1 MYVVRYVVL
10 MCDAV
15 NELVICFFKTFRI
28 EIKQRDSRR
37 IIAVTSGEQ
46 CSVVINVTPFVVDII
61 CDDRL
66 LVTVNSR
73 ALLRF
78 NIGRAKSR

>member
-1 MYVVRYVVL
+1 MLLISFYETY
-10 MCDAV
+10 
-15 NELVICFFKTFRI
+15 RI

-37 IIAVTSGEQ
+37 IIAVTSGEK
-46 CSVVINVTPFVVDII
+46 CSMVINVMPFVVDVI

-78 NIGRAKSR
+78 NIGQAKSR